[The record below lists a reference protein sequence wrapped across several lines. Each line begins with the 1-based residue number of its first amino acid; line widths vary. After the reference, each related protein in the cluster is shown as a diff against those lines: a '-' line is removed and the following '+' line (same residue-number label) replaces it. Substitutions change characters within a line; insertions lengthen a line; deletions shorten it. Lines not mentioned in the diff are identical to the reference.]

1 MELQEL
7 INDICEELE
16 TTSSNKQRKRYL
28 NSYLEDLLEYQKH
41 HPDNIGIPS
50 SFEIFCDLNPHALEC
65 RIYDD

>member
-16 TTSSNKQRKRYL
+16 NSSMNSQRRRYL
-28 NSYLEDLLEYQKH
+28 QNYLQEILEYQKNNPH
-41 HPDNIGIPS
+41 NKEVPTS
-50 SFEIFCDLNPHALEC
+50 LELFCDLNPNALEC

>member
-16 TTSSNKQRKRYL
+16 TTSLNKQRKRYL
-28 NSYLEDLLEYQKH
+28 NSYLEELLEYQKN
-41 HPDNIGIPS
+41 HPDAFGIQS
-50 SFEIFCDLNPHALEC
+50 SLEIFCDLNPNALEC

>member
-28 NSYLEDLLEYQKH
+28 KAYLEELLEYQKH
-41 HPDNIGIPS
+41 HPDANIIPNS
-50 SFEIFCDLNPHALEC
+50 LELFCDLNPNAQEC

>member
-16 TTSSNKQRKRYL
+16 TSSLNKQRKRYL
-28 NSYLEDLLEYQKH
+28 QAYLEELLEYQKNN
-41 HPDNIGIPS
+41 PYSVGIPS
-50 SFEIFCDLNPHALEC
+50 SLQLFCDLNPDAQEC

>member
-16 TTSSNKQRKRYL
+16 KSSLNKQRKRYL
-28 NSYLEDLLEYQKH
+28 NAYLEELLEYQKH
-41 HPDNIGIPS
+41 HPDANTIPNPL
-50 SFEIFCDLNPHALEC
+50 ELFCDLNPHELEC

>member
-16 TTSSNKQRKRYL
+16 NSSMNSQRRRYL
-28 NSYLEDLLEYQKH
+28 QNYLQEILEYQKNN
-41 HPDNIGIPS
+41 PYNKEVPTS
-50 SFEIFCDLNPHALEC
+50 LQLFCDLNPHALEC

>member
-16 TTSSNKQRKRYL
+16 NSSLNSQRRRYL
-28 NSYLEDLLEYQKH
+28 QNYLQEILEYQKNN
-41 HPDNIGIPS
+41 PYNKEIPNS
-50 SFEIFCDLNPHALEC
+50 LELFCNLNPNAQEC